1 MVSGGREGWKE
12 GTVREFKMDRYTLLY
27 LRRITHKVL
36 LHAQETLLSVMCTLD
51 GKGAWGR
58 MSSFAVHLSYHNV
71 VNCYTTVQ
79 NEKLKKKMKS

>member
-1 MVSGGREGWKE
+1 
-12 GTVREFKMDRYTLLY
+12 MDRYTLLY

-71 VNCYTTVQ
+71 VNCYTAVQ
-79 NEKLKKKMKS
+79 NEKLKKLYIYIYIK